1 MTQLTFV
8 YGTMA
13 SGKSI
18 EILKVAHN
26 YEVQGRKPMLLT
38 SALDDRT
45 NVGEISSRIGLKQDA
60 GIIHATDD
68 LFEMVAGQA
77 EQPAIVLIDEAQF
90 MTREQVMQLAHIVDD
105 LDIPV
110 MAFGLKNDFSNH
122 LFPGSEA
129 LLIFAD
135 KLEEMKTLDSFGTKK
150 ATMNLRIHD
159 GKPVYEGEQIE
170 IGGDEAKRICQ
181 FLVIITITRM
191 KQLLRPASVNK
202 ISESS
207 H

>member
-60 GIIHATDD
+60 GIIHAADD

-170 IGGDEAKRICQ
+170 IGGDEAYLPVSRYHYYHPDEVAIAAR
-181 FLVIITITRM
+181 FR
-191 KQLLRPASVNK
+191 KQN
-202 ISESS
+202 
-207 H
+207 

>member
-1 MTQLTFV
+1 MSQLTFV

-26 YEVQGRKPMLLT
+26 YKIQGRHPLLLT

-45 NVGEISSRIGLKQDA
+45 KIGEVSSRIGLRETA
-60 GIIHATDD
+60 GVIHDTDD
-68 LFEMVAGQA
+68 LMALVTSADKL
-77 EQPAIVLIDEAQF
+77 PDIVLLDEAQF
-90 MTREQVMQLAHIVDD
+90 MTRQQVIQLANVVDD

-110 MAFGLKNDFSNH
+110 MAFGLKNDFSNR

-135 KLEEMKTLDSFGTKK
+135 KLQEMKTLDSFGTKK

-170 IGGDEAKRICQ
+170 IGGDEAYLPVSRYHYFHPDEQALAERFGK
-181 FLVIITITRM
+181 
-191 KQLLRPASVNK
+191 
-202 ISESS
+202 
-207 H
+207 

>member
-1 MTQLTFV
+1 MSQLTFV

-26 YEVQGRKPMLLT
+26 YKIQGRQPLLLT

-45 NVGEISSRIGLKQDA
+45 KIGEVSSRIGLRESA
-60 GIIHATDD
+60 GVIHDTDD
-68 LFEMVAGQA
+68 LMALVTSADKL
-77 EQPAIVLIDEAQF
+77 PDIVLVDEAQF
-90 MTREQVMQLAHIVDD
+90 MTRQQVIQLANVVDD

-110 MAFGLKNDFSNH
+110 MAFGLKNDFSNR

-135 KLEEMKTLDSFGTKK
+135 KLQEMKTLDSFGTKK

-170 IGGDEAKRICQ
+170 IGGDEAYLPVSRYHYFHPDEQAWAERFGK
-181 FLVIITITRM
+181 
-191 KQLLRPASVNK
+191 
-202 ISESS
+202 
-207 H
+207 

>member
-110 MAFGLKNDFSNH
+110 MAFGLKMISQITCFRD
-122 LFPGSEA
+122 
-129 LLIFAD
+129 
-135 KLEEMKTLDSFGTKK
+135 
-150 ATMNLRIHD
+150 LRH
-159 GKPVYEGEQIE
+159 
-170 IGGDEAKRICQ
+170 C
-181 FLVIITITRM
+181 
-191 KQLLRPASVNK
+191 
-202 ISESS
+202 
-207 H
+207 

>member
-1 MTQLTFV
+1 MAQLHFV
-8 YGTMA
+8 YGVMA

-18 EILKVAHN
+18 EILKVAYN
-26 YEVQGRKPMLLT
+26 YRIQGRTPLLLT

-45 NVGEISSRIGLKQDA
+45 KVGEVSSRIGLHQDA
-60 GIIHATDD
+60 QAIEQNTNV
-68 LFEMVAGQA
+68 FELVTNMSKL
-77 EQPAIVLIDEAQF
+77 PDIVLIDEAQF
-90 MTREQVMQLAHIVDD
+90 LNREQVIQLTHLVDD

-135 KLEEMKTLDSFGTKK
+135 KLEEMKTLDSFGTRK

-170 IGGDEAKRICQ
+170 IGGNEAYLPVSRYHYFHPDFEQIAKR
-181 FLVIITITRM
+181 F
-191 KQLLRPASVNK
+191 K
-202 ISESS
+202 
-207 H
+207 

>member
-1 MTQLTFV
+1 MSQLTVV

-26 YEVQGRKPMLLT
+26 YKIQGRHPLLLT

-45 NVGEISSRIGLKQDA
+45 KIGEVSSRIGLRETA
-60 GIIHATDD
+60 GVIHDTDD
-68 LFEMVAGQA
+68 LMALVTSADKL
-77 EQPAIVLIDEAQF
+77 PDIVLVDEAQF
-90 MTREQVMQLAHIVDD
+90 MTRQQVIQLANVVDD

-110 MAFGLKNDFSNH
+110 MAFGLKNDFSNR

-135 KLEEMKTLDSFGTKK
+135 KLQEMKTLDSFGTKK
-150 ATMNLRIHD
+150 ATR
-159 GKPVYEGEQIE
+159 
-170 IGGDEAKRICQ
+170 
-181 FLVIITITRM
+181 T
-191 KQLLRPASVNK
+191 
-202 ISESS
+202 
-207 H
+207 

>member
-90 MTREQVMQLAHIVDD
+90 LTATQVDQLAKVVDH
-105 LDIPV
+105 LHIPV
-110 MAFGLKNDFSNH
+110 MAFGLKQDAFNH
-122 LFPGSEA
+122 LFEGSKR
-129 LLIFAD
+129 LIEMAD
-135 KLEEMKTLDSFGTKK
+135 KLEEMKTICSFCGKK
-150 ATMNLRIHD
+150 ATTQLRIVD
-159 GKPVYEGEQIE
+159 GKPQRSGEQLF
-170 IGGDEAKRICQ
+170 IGGDEAYIPTCRHHWYVPD
-181 FLVIITITRM
+181 L
-191 KQLLRPASVNK
+191 AK
-202 ISESS
+202 IAEMFPVDK
-207 H
+207 

>member
-1 MTQLTFV
+1 MSQLTFV

-26 YEVQGRKPMLLT
+26 YKIQGRHPLLLT

-45 NVGEISSRIGLKQDA
+45 KIGEVSSRIGLRETA
-60 GIIHATDD
+60 GVIHDTDD
-68 LFEMVAGQA
+68 LMALVTSADKL
-77 EQPAIVLIDEAQF
+77 PDIVLVDEAQF
-90 MTREQVMQLAHIVDD
+90 MTRQQVIQLANVVDD

-110 MAFGLKNDFSNH
+110 MAFGLKNDFSNR

-135 KLEEMKTLDSFGTKK
+135 KLQEMKTLDSFGTKK

-170 IGGDEAKRICQ
+170 IGGDEAYLPVSRYHYYHPDEVAIAAR
-181 FLVIITITRM
+181 FR
-191 KQLLRPASVNK
+191 KQN
-202 ISESS
+202 
-207 H
+207 